1 MHIELDPETIA
12 AIEQAGIDDIEK
24 FINLAAQE
32 RLLIDAMP
40 DIELSP
46 MDFDLPDIEFN
57 LPDIELPPLAWP

>member
-1 MHIELDPETIA
+1 MQICLDAETIA

-46 MDFDLPDIEFN
+46 IDFDLPDIE
-57 LPDIELPPLAWP
+57 LSALEWP